1 MEQPLVLLV
10 DADLMAQARLGDA
23 VRRLDRE
30 MRTTQ
35 TAGLVEALLDSDPE
49 ILVLDLDNG
58 AEKLLSEL
66 GKARRAGITPKRVV
80 GYYSHVDVELGDAA
94 RAAGCEPIP
103 RGRFW
108 RALNEVLAG
117 AGN

>member
-10 DADLMAQARLGDA
+10 EADLMAKARLGDT

-30 MRTTQ
+30 MRTTT
-35 TAGLVEALLDSDPE
+35 TAGLVEALLDSDPQ

-66 GKARRAGITPKRVV
+66 KKARAAGITPKRVI

-108 RALNEVLAG
+108 RALNEILSAG
-117 AGN
+117 